1 MKYLVSPNPGNAE
14 ALSFAG
20 RLLTELRRQ
29 GQQAFVC
36 EETAGALGEATLPLT
51 ERPDCVIVLGGDGT
65 ILRQFHRMVGY
76 DAPLWGINFGHLGY
90 LTDCEPEKAMELLP
104 RILRGEYQVE
114 KRTLIEGQLVREE
127 QVEAS
132 FRGLNEV
139 CIHRGAMS
147 RAVPMELILGGVR
160 LRTIV
165 ADGLLLCTATGST
178 AYNYSAGG
186 PLLTPE
192 AEGLVITPICA
203 RWAENTPIVTGA
215 RDCAEAVV
223 HRPRHS
229 EGEEGSPRLMV
240 DGYLNYP
247 LQEGDRILVRGA
259 RQKLQMIRT
268 STGSFCERLSRKM
281 AEQGMAQ

>member
-1 MKYLVSPNPGNAE
+1 MKYLISPNPGNAE
-14 ALSFAG
+14 ALSFAQ
-20 RLLTELRRQ
+20 RLLSELALL
-29 GQQAFVC
+29 GQQ
-36 EETAGALGEATLPLT
+36 GALGQEAANALGRPALARFR
-51 ERPDCVIVLGGDGT
+51 EGDRPDCVIVLGGDGT
-65 ILRQFHRMVGY
+65 ILRQFHRMVDY

-90 LTDCEPEKAMELLP
+90 LTDCEPEKVLELLP
-104 RILRGEYQVE
+104 RIVRGEYQLE
-114 KRTLIEGQLVREE
+114 RRTLIEGQLVREE

-147 RAVPMELILGGVR
+147 KAVPMELILGGVR
-160 LRTIV
+160 LRSFV
-165 ADGLLLCTATGST
+165 ADGLLLSTATGST

-203 RWAENTPIVTGA
+203 RLAENTPIVTAA
-215 RDCAEAVV
+215 RDCAEVLV

-229 EGEEGSPRLMV
+229 EEEPASPRLMV
-240 DGYLNYP
+240 DGYKSFL
-247 LQEGDRILVRGA
+247 LQEDDRILVRGA

-268 STGSFCERLSRKM
+268 STGSFCERLSRNLP
-281 AEQGMAQ
+281 AG